1 MTREETR
8 KIAEVLMAYSEGK
21 VILAKAKSV
30 DMPWVEILTEHDFD
44 IRNNEYRIKLEPKL
58 RPYKNADEFLKAQ
71 KEHGLFLIIDNKS
84 VMPVSVTDNSILYI
98 STSRDS
104 LVQRFTMR
112 ELMDYITWQDGTPC
126 GVMEEGE
133 A

>member
-21 VILAKAKSV
+21 VILAKAKGI
-30 DMPWVEILTEHDFD
+30 DMPWAEILTEHDFD
-44 IRNNEYRIKLEPKL
+44 IRNNEYRIKPEFKL
-58 RPYKNADEFLKAQ
+58 RPYKNADEFMKAN
-71 KEHGLFLIIDNKS
+71 KEHGLFLIINNRF
-84 VMPVSVTDNSILYI
+84 VMPVSVTDNSIFYI
-98 STSRDS
+98 DTSCDS

-112 ELMDYITWQDGTPC
+112 GLKDHIIWQDGAPC